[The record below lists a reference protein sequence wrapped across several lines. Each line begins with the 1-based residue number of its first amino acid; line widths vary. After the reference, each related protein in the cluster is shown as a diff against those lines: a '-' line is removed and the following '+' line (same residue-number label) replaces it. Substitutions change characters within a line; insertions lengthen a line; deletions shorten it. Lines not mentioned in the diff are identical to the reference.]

1 MKKTFGFHRPKIR
14 LKEKE
19 MSLRWKR
26 LLPKWGLASQIT
38 FAFFGAVAL
47 GLLVRFAGGSSVV
60 ASAGN
65 LLGSLFVGALKAI
78 APLLVFTL
86 VVSAVVQH
94 RKGMN
99 SNIRP
104 VIVLYVVGMAVA
116 ALLAVAV
123 SFAFPS
129 FVPLNGVDVA
139 DKPIPNGFGEVLQN
153 LLLKIVTNPVQALAD
168 ANYIGILAWALVL
181 GLALRA
187 ADEPTRNFLQNISD
201 AVNKVMYWIIRLAP
215 IGIFGLTLHAFVSTG
230 LENLAAYLHVLLAIV
245 GAMAFMALVLNPLI
259 VFFAIRK
266 NPYPLV
272 WTCLKESGLI
282 AFVIRSSVANIPV
295 NLNLCKKLGLDEETY
310 AVTIPLGATM
320 NMEGA
325 SITITILTLA
335 AVHTLGIHVDFITA
349 FLLVI
354 IAVIGACGASGIPGG
369 ALPLVPMACSLFNI
383 SNDVAMQMVTIG
395 LIISVVQDPCG
406 TLLNSST
413 DVVFTAAADPVYRH
427 REVAGQ
433 VETAA

>member
-1 MKKTFGFHRPKIR
+1 
-14 LKEKE
+14 
-19 MSLRWKR
+19 MSLEWKR

-86 VVSAVVQH
+86 VVSAVAQH

-230 LENLAAYLHVLLAIV
+230 LDNLAAYLHVLLAIV

>member
-1 MKKTFGFHRPKIR
+1 
-14 LKEKE
+14 
-19 MSLRWKR
+19 MSLEWKR

-86 VVSAVVQH
+86 VVSAVAQH

>member
-1 MKKTFGFHRPKIR
+1 MGLGFANY
-14 LKEKE
+14 LC
-19 MSLRWKR
+19 
-26 LLPKWGLASQIT
+26 
-38 FAFFGAVAL
+38 FFRRRCAG
-47 GLLVRFAGGSSVV
+47 FAGALCRRQQCGGV
-60 ASAGN
+60 AGN

-86 VVSAVVQH
+86 VVSAVAQH

-153 LLLKIVTNPVQALAD
+153 LLLKIVTNPVQALSD

-187 ADEPTRNFLQNISD
+187 ADEPTRNFLKNISD
-201 AVNKVMYWIIRLAP
+201 AVNNVMYWIIRLAP

-245 GAMAFMALVLNPLI
+245 GAMSFMALVLNPLI
-259 VFFAIRK
+259 VFFAVRK

-295 NLNLCKKLGLDEETY
+295 NLNLCKKLGLNEETY

-335 AVHTLGIHVDFITA
+335 AVHTLGIPVDFITA

>member
-1 MKKTFGFHRPKIR
+1 
-14 LKEKE
+14 
-19 MSLRWKR
+19 MSLELKR

-47 GLLVRFAGGSSVV
+47 GLLVRCAGGSSVV

-86 VVSAVVQH
+86 VVSAVAQH

-153 LLLKIVTNPVQALAD
+153 LLLKIVTNPVQALSD

>member
-1 MKKTFGFHRPKIR
+1 
-14 LKEKE
+14 
-19 MSLRWKR
+19 MSLEWKR

-86 VVSAVVQH
+86 VVSAVAQH
-94 RKGMN
+94 REGMN

-230 LENLAAYLHVLLAIV
+230 LDNLAAYLHVLLAIV

>member
-1 MKKTFGFHRPKIR
+1 
-14 LKEKE
+14 

-86 VVSAVVQH
+86 VVSAVAQH

-295 NLNLCKKLGLDEETY
+295 NLNLCKKLGLNEETY

-427 REVAGQ
+427 REVVGQ

>member
-1 MKKTFGFHRPKIR
+1 
-14 LKEKE
+14 
-19 MSLRWKR
+19 MSLELKR

-86 VVSAVVQH
+86 VVSAVAQH

-335 AVHTLGIHVDFITA
+335 AVHTLGIPVDFITA

-433 VETAA
+433 VETAV

>member
-1 MKKTFGFHRPKIR
+1 
-14 LKEKE
+14 
-19 MSLRWKR
+19 MSLELKR

-86 VVSAVVQH
+86 VVSAVAQH

-153 LLLKIVTNPVQALAD
+153 LLLKIVTNPVQALSD

-187 ADEPTRNFLQNISD
+187 ADEPTRNFLRNISD

-295 NLNLCKKLGLDEETY
+295 NLNLCKKLGLNEETY

>member
-1 MKKTFGFHRPKIR
+1 MF
-14 LKEKE
+14 LE
-19 MSLRWKR
+19 LKR

-86 VVSAVVQH
+86 VVSAVAQH

-187 ADEPTRNFLQNISD
+187 ADEPTRNFLKNISD

-215 IGIFGLTLHAFVSTG
+215 IGIFGLTLHAFVITG

-295 NLNLCKKLGLDEETY
+295 NLNLCKKLGLNEETY

-335 AVHTLGIHVDFITA
+335 AVHTLGIPVDFITA

>member
-1 MKKTFGFHRPKIR
+1 
-14 LKEKE
+14 
-19 MSLRWKR
+19 MSLELKR

-86 VVSAVVQH
+86 VVSAVAQH

-153 LLLKIVTNPVQALAD
+153 LLLKIVTNPIQALSD

>member
-19 MSLRWKR
+19 MSLEWKR

-86 VVSAVVQH
+86 VVSAVAQH

-153 LLLKIVTNPVQALAD
+153 LLLKIVTNPIQALAD

-230 LENLAAYLHVLLAIV
+230 LDNLAAYLHVLLAIV

>member
-1 MKKTFGFHRPKIR
+1 
-14 LKEKE
+14 
-19 MSLRWKR
+19 MSLELKR

-86 VVSAVVQH
+86 VVSAVAQH
-94 RKGMN
+94 REGMN

-230 LENLAAYLHVLLAIV
+230 LDNLAAYLHVLLAIV

-433 VETAA
+433 VETAV

>member
-1 MKKTFGFHRPKIR
+1 
-14 LKEKE
+14 
-19 MSLRWKR
+19 MSLGWKR

-86 VVSAVVQH
+86 VISAVAQH

-187 ADEPTRNFLQNISD
+187 ADEPTRNFLKNISD

-230 LENLAAYLHVLLAIV
+230 LDNLAAYLHVLLAIV

-427 REVAGQ
+427 REVVGQ

>member
-1 MKKTFGFHRPKIR
+1 
-14 LKEKE
+14 

-26 LLPKWGLASQIT
+26 LLPKWGLASQII

-86 VVSAVVQH
+86 VVSAVAQH

-153 LLLKIVTNPVQALAD
+153 LLLKIVTNPIQALAD

-259 VFFAIRK
+259 VFFAIRR

-433 VETAA
+433 VETAV

>member
-1 MKKTFGFHRPKIR
+1 
-14 LKEKE
+14 
-19 MSLRWKR
+19 MSLELKR

-86 VVSAVVQH
+86 VVSAVAQH

-201 AVNKVMYWIIRLAP
+201 AVNKVIYWIIRLAP

-230 LENLAAYLHVLLAIV
+230 LDNLAAYLHVLLAIV

>member
-1 MKKTFGFHRPKIR
+1 
-14 LKEKE
+14 
-19 MSLRWKR
+19 MSLELKR

-86 VVSAVVQH
+86 VVSAVAQH
-94 RKGMN
+94 REGMN

-230 LENLAAYLHVLLAIV
+230 LKNLAAYLHVLLAIV

-295 NLNLCKKLGLDEETY
+295 NLNLCKKLGLNEETY
-310 AVTIPLGATM
+310 AVTVPLGATM

>member
-1 MKKTFGFHRPKIR
+1 
-14 LKEKE
+14 
-19 MSLRWKR
+19 MSLELKR

-86 VVSAVVQH
+86 VVSAVAQH

-325 SITITILTLA
+325 SITITILTQA

>member
-1 MKKTFGFHRPKIR
+1 
-14 LKEKE
+14 

-86 VVSAVVQH
+86 VVSAVAQH

-413 DVVFTAAADPVYRH
+413 DVVFTAAADPVYRP
-427 REVAGQ
+427 REVAGP
-433 VETAA
+433 VVTAV

>member
-1 MKKTFGFHRPKIR
+1 
-14 LKEKE
+14 
-19 MSLRWKR
+19 MSLELKR

-86 VVSAVVQH
+86 VVSAVARH
-94 RKGMN
+94 RKGIN

-153 LLLKIVTNPVQALAD
+153 LLLKIVTNPIQALAD

-230 LENLAAYLHVLLAIV
+230 LDNLAAYLHVLLAIV

>member
-1 MKKTFGFHRPKIR
+1 MF
-14 LKEKE
+14 LE
-19 MSLRWKR
+19 LKR

-86 VVSAVVQH
+86 VVSAVAQH

-187 ADEPTRNFLQNISD
+187 ADEPTRNFLKNISD

-215 IGIFGLTLHAFVSTG
+215 IGIFGLTLHAFVITG

-295 NLNLCKKLGLDEETY
+295 NLNLCKKLGLNEETY

>member
-1 MKKTFGFHRPKIR
+1 MF
-14 LKEKE
+14 LE
-19 MSLRWKR
+19 LKR

-60 ASAGN
+60 ASTGN

-86 VVSAVVQH
+86 VVSAVAQH

-266 NPYPLV
+266 NPYSLV

>member
-1 MKKTFGFHRPKIR
+1 
-14 LKEKE
+14 
-19 MSLRWKR
+19 MSLELKR

-47 GLLVRFAGGSSVV
+47 GLLVRFAGGSSMV

-86 VVSAVVQH
+86 VVSAVAQH

-433 VETAA
+433 VETAV

>member
-1 MKKTFGFHRPKIR
+1 
-14 LKEKE
+14 
-19 MSLRWKR
+19 MSLELKR

-86 VVSAVVQH
+86 VVSAVAQH
-94 RKGMN
+94 REGMN

-153 LLLKIVTNPVQALAD
+153 LLLKIVTNPIQALAD

-230 LENLAAYLHVLLAIV
+230 LDNLAAYLHVLLAIV

>member
-1 MKKTFGFHRPKIR
+1 
-14 LKEKE
+14 
-19 MSLRWKR
+19 MSLELKR

-86 VVSAVVQH
+86 VVSAVAQH

-153 LLLKIVTNPVQALAD
+153 LLLKIVTNPIQALAD

-295 NLNLCKKLGLDEETY
+295 NLNLCKKLGLNEETY

-335 AVHTLGIHVDFITA
+335 AVHTLGIPVDFITA

-433 VETAA
+433 GGTAA

>member
-1 MKKTFGFHRPKIR
+1 
-14 LKEKE
+14 
-19 MSLRWKR
+19 MSLELKR

-86 VVSAVVQH
+86 VVSAVAQH

-129 FVPLNGVDVA
+129 FVPLNGVDMA

-295 NLNLCKKLGLDEETY
+295 NLNLCKKLGLNEETY

-433 VETAA
+433 VETAV

>member
-1 MKKTFGFHRPKIR
+1 MF
-14 LKEKE
+14 
-19 MSLRWKR
+19 LRWKR

-86 VVSAVVQH
+86 VVSAVAQH

-116 ALLAVAV
+116 ALVAVAV

>member
-1 MKKTFGFHRPKIR
+1 
-14 LKEKE
+14 

-60 ASAGN
+60 ASTGN

-86 VVSAVVQH
+86 VVSAVAQH

-295 NLNLCKKLGLDEETY
+295 NLNLCKKLGLNEETY

-335 AVHTLGIHVDFITA
+335 AVHTLGIPVDFITA

>member
-1 MKKTFGFHRPKIR
+1 
-14 LKEKE
+14 
-19 MSLRWKR
+19 MSLGWKR

-86 VVSAVVQH
+86 VVSAVAQH

>member
-1 MKKTFGFHRPKIR
+1 
-14 LKEKE
+14 
-19 MSLRWKR
+19 MSLELKR

-86 VVSAVVQH
+86 VISAVAQH

-230 LENLAAYLHVLLAIV
+230 LDNLAAYLHVLLAIV

>member
-1 MKKTFGFHRPKIR
+1 
-14 LKEKE
+14 
-19 MSLRWKR
+19 MSLELKR

-86 VVSAVVQH
+86 VVSAVAQH

-153 LLLKIVTNPVQALAD
+153 LLLKIVTNPIQALAD

-187 ADEPTRNFLQNISD
+187 ADEPTRNFLRNISD

-295 NLNLCKKLGLDEETY
+295 NLNLCKKLGLNEETY

-335 AVHTLGIHVDFITA
+335 AVHTLGIPVDFITA

>member
-1 MKKTFGFHRPKIR
+1 
-14 LKEKE
+14 
-19 MSLRWKR
+19 MSLGWKR

-86 VVSAVVQH
+86 VVSAVAQH

-187 ADEPTRNFLQNISD
+187 ADEPTRNFLKNISD

-230 LENLAAYLHVLLAIV
+230 LDNLAAYLHVLLAIV

-295 NLNLCKKLGLDEETY
+295 NLNLCKKLGLNEETY

-335 AVHTLGIHVDFITA
+335 AVHTLGIPVDFITA

>member
-1 MKKTFGFHRPKIR
+1 MF
-14 LKEKE
+14 
-19 MSLRWKR
+19 LRWKR

-86 VVSAVVQH
+86 VVSAVAQH

-99 SNIRP
+99 SNIRS

>member
-1 MKKTFGFHRPKIR
+1 MFLG
-14 LKEKE
+14 
-19 MSLRWKR
+19 WKR

-86 VVSAVVQH
+86 VVSAVAQH
-94 RKGMN
+94 RKGMS

-139 DKPIPNGFGEVLQN
+139 DKPIPNGFSEVLQN

-433 VETAA
+433 VETAV

>member
-1 MKKTFGFHRPKIR
+1 MF
-14 LKEKE
+14 LE
-19 MSLRWKR
+19 LKR

-47 GLLVRFAGGSSVV
+47 GLLVRFAGGGSVV

-86 VVSAVVQH
+86 VVSAVAQH

-153 LLLKIVTNPVQALAD
+153 LLLKIVTNPVQALSD

-187 ADEPTRNFLQNISD
+187 ADEPTRNFLKNISD

-295 NLNLCKKLGLDEETY
+295 NLNLCKKLGLNEETY

>member
-1 MKKTFGFHRPKIR
+1 
-14 LKEKE
+14 
-19 MSLRWKR
+19 MSLELKR

-86 VVSAVVQH
+86 VVSAVAQH

-129 FVPLNGVDVA
+129 FVSLNGVDVA

-153 LLLKIVTNPVQALAD
+153 LLLKIVTNPIQALAD

-295 NLNLCKKLGLDEETY
+295 NLNLCKKLGLNEETY

-335 AVHTLGIHVDFITA
+335 AVHTLGIPVDFITA

-433 VETAA
+433 VETAV

>member
-1 MKKTFGFHRPKIR
+1 
-14 LKEKE
+14 
-19 MSLRWKR
+19 MSLELKR

-86 VVSAVVQH
+86 VVSAVAQH
-94 RKGMN
+94 REGMN

-230 LENLAAYLHVLLAIV
+230 LDNLAAYLHVLLAIV

-295 NLNLCKKLGLDEETY
+295 NLNLCKKLGLNEETY

-427 REVAGQ
+427 REVVGQ

>member
-1 MKKTFGFHRPKIR
+1 
-14 LKEKE
+14 
-19 MSLRWKR
+19 MSLGWKWF
-26 LLPKWGLASQIT
+26 LPKWGLASQIT

-86 VVSAVVQH
+86 VVSAVAQH

-427 REVAGQ
+427 SEVVGQ
-433 VETAA
+433 VETAV

>member
-1 MKKTFGFHRPKIR
+1 
-14 LKEKE
+14 
-19 MSLRWKR
+19 MSLGWKR

-86 VVSAVVQH
+86 VVSAVAQH

-406 TLLNSST
+406 TLLTSST

-427 REVAGQ
+427 REVVGQ

>member
-1 MKKTFGFHRPKIR
+1 
-14 LKEKE
+14 
-19 MSLRWKR
+19 MSLELKR

-60 ASAGN
+60 ASTGN

-86 VVSAVVQH
+86 VVSAVAQH

-295 NLNLCKKLGLDEETY
+295 NLNLCKKLGLNEETY